1 MKERLNDQLRVFQDI
16 KTREFF
22 SLFDFDNE
30 I

>member
-16 KTREFF
+16 KAREFF
-22 SLFDFDNE
+22 SLFAFDNE